1 MKESYKIEGAS
12 QPAEKTRVEDEATDE
27 ASSDIDEDEE
37 QDESAEKAHERRRG
51 AVSTRLIDALPVAP
65 MLWNTVAAVCLL
77 AAIAFMFY
85 EQTDAAFIVAAL
97 GVVAWFINVRNRFRH
112 GDIEG
117 SSLSE
122 RGESRNEKRL
132 DENE

>member
-1 MKESYKIEGAS
+1 LKESYKIEGAS
-12 QPAEKTRVEDEATDE
+12 QPEEETGVADGATDE
-27 ASSDIDEDEE
+27 ASSGIAEDEE
-37 QDESAEKAHERRRG
+37 QDEPEEKTPESRRG
-51 AVSTRLIDALPVAP
+51 AVSTRLIDALPVSP

-85 EQTDAAFIVAAL
+85 EQTDASFVVAAL

-117 SSLSE
+117 GDLSE
-122 RGESRNEKRL
+122 QRGKKR
-132 DENE
+132 